1 LTVKTGFLMCVVS
14 AFLGGLIALGV
25 YFHLSGQT
33 GAAVAESRIET
44 AHACQA
50 RGSAQDLLPVPPQD
64 ADQRF
69 SPDELSAIALYDNV
83 NLGVVNI
90 STRAVRVGPF
100 RNRVEEEGSGS
111 GWVLDKEGHIVTN
124 HHVVLESDE
133 VEVTLFNGQSYAA
146 EIIGADPANDV
157 AVLRINAP
165 PDVLNPVELGS
176 SSDLRVGQRVYAIGN
191 PFGLER
197 TMTTG
202 IISSLNRTLP
212 AKTSNRTIKNII
224 QLDAA
229 LNQGNSGG
237 PLLDR
242 QARLI
247 GMNTAIATLT
257 GENTGVGFAVPVNTI
272 RRVVP
277 ELIANGRI
285 VRASMGLNQVMEIGE
300 GLMILDLIPG
310 GPAEQAGLNPAYR
323 VEIERFPGGFT
334 QRQIKNRNGAD
345 VIRSINGQPTLTA
358 EQFLEVL
365 DGFRPGETIV
375 VGLLRQGREMEVR
388 IELVEEQ

>member
-1 LTVKTGFLMCVVS
+1 MKAGFLMCLVS
-14 AFLGGLIALGV
+14 AVLGGLVALGV
-25 YFHLSGQT
+25 HYQLAGQAGVAGANGMEDHLRPDADSGF
-33 GAAVAESRIET
+33 SP
-44 AHACQA
+44 
-50 RGSAQDLLPVPPQD
+50 QDLPASPVQEPGQ
-64 ADQRF
+64 QY
-69 SPDELSAIALYDNV
+69 SPEELSAISLYENV

-111 GWVLDKEGHIVTN
+111 GWVLDLEGHIVTN

-133 VEVTLFNGQSYAA
+133 VEVTLFNGQSYPA
-146 EIIGADPANDV
+146 EVVGADPANDV

-165 PDVLNPVELGS
+165 REELKPVTLGS

-202 IISSLNRTLP
+202 IISSLNRSLP
-212 AKTSNRTIKNII
+212 AKTSNRTIKNVI
-224 QLDAA
+224 QIDAA

-272 RRVVP
+272 RRIVP

-285 VRASMGLNQVMEIGE
+285 VRASIGLNNVMETSA
-300 GLMILDLIPG
+300 GLMIVDLIPG

-323 VEIERFPGGFT
+323 VVVERFPGGIVE
-334 QRQIKNRNGAD
+334 RQIKNRNGAD
-345 VIRSINGQPTLTA
+345 VVRSINGQPTTTA

-365 DGFRPGETIV
+365 DGFKPGDTV
-375 VGLLRQGREMEVR
+375 TVGFLRQGREMEVR

>member
-1 LTVKTGFLMCVVS
+1 MKTGFLMCVVS
-14 AFLGGLIALGV
+14 AFLGGL
-25 YFHLSGQT
+25 F
-33 GAAVAESRIET
+33 AVAVYCQLTGQAGSAVAAESGSEIHPADPR
-44 AHACQA
+44 
-50 RGSAQDLLPVPPQD
+50 RGTAQDLLPVPPQD
-64 ADQRF
+64 AGQRF

-83 NLGVVNI
+83 NQGVVNI

-111 GWVLDKEGHIVTN
+111 GWVLDQEGHIVTN

-133 VEVTLFNGQSYAA
+133 VEVTLFNGQSYPA

-157 AVLRINAP
+157 AVLKINAP
-165 PDVLNPVELGS
+165 RDELKPVVLGS
-176 SSDLRVGQRVYAIGN
+176 SSDLRVGQRVFAIGN

-212 AKTSNRTIKNII
+212 AKTSNRTIKNVI

-285 VRASMGLNQVMEIGE
+285 VRASMGLNQVMEIDS

-310 GPAEQAGLNPAYR
+310 GPAEEAGLNPAYR
-323 VEIERFPGGFT
+323 VEVERFPGGFT
-334 QRQIKNRNGAD
+334 SRQIKNRNGAD
-345 VIRSINGQPTLTA
+345 IIRSVNGQPTLTA
-358 EQFLEVL
+358 EQFLELL
-365 DGFRPGETIV
+365 DGFRPGDTIT
-375 VGLLRQGREMEVR
+375 VGFLRQGREMEAR